1 MDEVRIG
8 VAGIGG
14 MGSNHTGY
22 LTKGDGVPGARL
34 TAVAD
39 VTPARIEWAKASL
52 GDGVAR
58 FDTPEAMIESGEID
72 AVIIATPHYF
82 HPPVAIAAFEA
93 GLHVMSEKPAGVY
106 TNQVKQMNAAAEKA
120 GTVFSLMLNQRA
132 RGHTRKLKELVAS
145 GELGE
150 IQRTNYIITSWFRA
164 QSYYDSGGWRATWGG
179 EGGGVLANQCPHN
192 LDLWQ
197 WICGM
202 PSRMRSF
209 CYFGKHHNIEV
220 EDDVTAFVEYPNG
233 ATGVFVTTTGDAP
246 GTDRL
251 EITGDRGK
259 VVAENGK
266 ITFHRTEESAS
277 KFLRE
282 WPNGFGSPG
291 VWTCDVPPARGDG
304 GHITITKNWVQS
316 IRDGGKTE
324 LMAPGLEGIN
334 SVELFNAMLLSTWT
348 DSWIDIP
355 VDGDLYLEEL
365 QKRAK
370 ASKAKDTGEAK
381 TMDVS
386 GTFQ

>member
-14 MGSNHTGY
+14 MGSNHCGY
-22 LTKGDGVPGARL
+22 LTKGSGVAGARL
-34 TAVAD
+34 AAVAD
-39 VTPARIEWAKASL
+39 VEPERLAWAQTGL
-52 GDGVAR
+52 GDGVIR
-58 FDTPEAMIESGEID
+58 FSTPEEMIASGEVD

-82 HPPVAIAAFEA
+82 HPPIAIAAFEA

-106 TNQVKQMNAAAEKA
+106 TRQVKEMNAAAKKS

-132 RGHTRKLKELVAS
+132 LGLTRKLKELVVS

-164 QSYYDSGGWRATWGG
+164 QSYYDSGGWRATWAG

-246 GTDRL
+246 GTNRL

-259 VVAENGK
+259 IVAEGGK

-277 KFLRE
+277 KFLKE

-304 GHITITKNWVQS
+304 GHQTITTNWVQS
-316 IRDGGKTE
+316 IRDGGRTE
-324 LMAPGLEGIN
+324 LMAPGVEGIN
-334 SVELFNAMLLSTWT
+334 AVELFNAMLLSTWT

-355 VDGDLYLEEL
+355 VDGDLYYEEL
-365 QKRAK
+365 QKRVK
-370 ASKAKDTGEAK
+370 NSKIKGGADR

>member
-22 LTKGDGVPGARL
+22 LTKGDGVSGARL

-39 VTPARIEWAKASL
+39 VDPARLEWAKTAL
-52 GDGVAR
+52 GDGIKR
-58 FDTPEAMIESGEID
+58 FGTPEEMIGSGEVD

-82 HPPVAIAAFEA
+82 HPPIAVAAFEA

-106 TNQVKQMNAAAEKA
+106 TRQVKEMNEAATKA

-132 RGHTRKLKELVAS
+132 RGQTRKLKELVAS

-150 IQRTNYIITSWFRA
+150 ITRTNYIITSWFRA
-164 QSYYDSGGWRATWGG
+164 QSYYDSGGWRATWSG

-209 CYFGKHHNIEV
+209 CYFGKHHDIEV

-246 GTDRL
+246 GTNRL

-259 VVAENGK
+259 IVAENNR

-277 KFLRE
+277 KFLKE

-304 GHITITKNWVQS
+304 GHITITTNWVQS

-324 LMAPGLEGIN
+324 LMAPGLDGIN

-370 ASKAKDTGEAK
+370 ASKAKDTGETK